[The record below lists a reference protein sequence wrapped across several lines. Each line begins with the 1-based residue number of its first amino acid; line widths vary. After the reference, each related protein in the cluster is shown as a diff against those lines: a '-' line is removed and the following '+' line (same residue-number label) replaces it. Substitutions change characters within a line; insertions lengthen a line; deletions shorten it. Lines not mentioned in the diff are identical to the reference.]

1 MSALPSGRA
10 PESTSGLVLDFFRAV
25 LAYGLGRLVGAARL
39 ALILAPFVL
48 VGRQVD
54 RVSGTEGVWAVVGT
68 FVGVVAWFWLGLTAP
83 PAPGRRAGVRALL
96 ARLAGFDLRPP
107 RPR

>member
-1 MSALPSGRA
+1 MSAPPSGRA
-10 PESTSGLVLDFFRAV
+10 PESASGLALDFFRSV
-25 LAYGLGRLVGAARL
+25 VAYGLGRLVGGVRL

-48 VGRQVD
+48 VGRQLD
-54 RVSGTEGVWAVVGT
+54 RASGAEGVWAIVGS
-68 FVGVVAWFWLGLTAP
+68 FVGVGAWFWLGLTAP

-96 ARLAGFDLRPP
+96 ARFAGFDLRPP